1 MIRLFDLCGT
11 SYADDTAVLP
21 PIGDYYAIM
30 SDYNAQIFFIDEVQ
44 HTILVIEYLLV
55 SCESMKVY
63 EFTETYDTHF
73 DNPRFS
79 QLNAYL
85 QKLFSED
92 ELDFEE
98 NLTPTFER
106 IKLRWEFLGGYAY
119 PIISEREYLFNP
131 YKEEEYTNRIDEILN
146 KARDMLNASEVTP
159 FDSLEEQE
167 EKTPPSGK
175 KPSIVKSKLDKEV
188 SFIDSDLKK
197 AINPKRSSASD
208 LNEV

>member
-21 PIGDYYAIM
+21 PLGDYYAIM

-44 HTILVIEYLLV
+44 HTILVIKYLLV

-85 QKLFSED
+85 QKLFLED

-98 NLTPTFER
+98 NLTPTFEK
-106 IKLRWEFLGGYAY
+106 IKLHWEFLGGYAY
-119 PIISEREYLFNP
+119 PIVVSREYIFNP
-131 YKEEEYTNRIDEILN
+131 WKEEEYRNKIDDILS
-146 KARDMLNASEVTP
+146 KSRDMLKNSQLSSSPCIMDQDNNSPPGEENLSLAETKSREEVSNYLMSTATALNTMEVT
-159 FDSLEEQE
+159 DE
-167 EKTPPSGK
+167 T
-175 KPSIVKSKLDKEV
+175 
-188 SFIDSDLKK
+188 
-197 AINPKRSSASD
+197 
-208 LNEV
+208 